1 MTTPSLLPDPIAERL
16 GRSGVVA
23 VVTVDNPDDA
33 APLARALFEGG
44 VGAIELTFRTARAA
58 EAIRRIRAE
67 VPEILAGAG
76 TLLTRAHVQAALEA
90 GALFGVAPGCNPAT
104 LAAAL
109 NCGLPFAP
117 GVMTPTDI
125 EIALEHGCRV
135 LKYFPASNLA
145 GPSALETMAAPFAHL
160 GVRFIPL
167 GGITLATL
175 PSWLASP
182 AVLCV
187 GGSWLAPRDV
197 LQRRDWPTLRRN
209 AELAAQIAR
218 ARANSSRPPAPGS
231 G

>member
-1 MTTPSLLPDPIAERL
+1 MTMEPILPNPIAERL
-16 GRSGVVA
+16 ARSGVVA
-23 VVTVDNPDDA
+23 VVTAENPEDA
-33 APLARALFEGG
+33 GPIARALLTGG

-76 TLLTRAHVQAALEA
+76 TLLNRAHVEAAIEA

-104 LAAAL
+104 IAAARE
-109 NCGLPFAP
+109 CGLPFAP
-117 GVMTPTDI
+117 GVMTPTDM

-160 GVRFIPL
+160 GLRFIPL
-167 GGITLATL
+167 GGINLASL
-175 PSWLASP
+175 PQWLASP
-182 AVLCV
+182 SVLCV

-197 LQRRDWPTLRRN
+197 IQRKDWAALQRN
-209 AELAAQIAR
+209 AEQAAEIVR
-218 ARANSSRPPAPGS
+218 ARS
-231 G
+231 

>member
-1 MTTPSLLPDPIAERL
+1 MLPNPIAERL
-16 GRSGVVA
+16 ARSGVVA
-23 VVTVDNPDDA
+23 VVTVDSPEDA
-33 APLARALFEGG
+33 GPIARALLTGG

-76 TLLTRAHVQAALEA
+76 TLLNRAHVEAAIEA

-104 LAAAL
+104 IAAARE
-109 NCGLPFAP
+109 CGLPFAP
-117 GVMTPTDI
+117 GVMTPTDM

-160 GVRFIPL
+160 GLRFIPL
-167 GGITLATL
+167 GGINLASL
-175 PSWLASP
+175 PQWLASP
-182 AVLCV
+182 SVLCV

-197 LQRRDWPTLRRN
+197 IQRKDWAALQRN
-209 AELAAQIAR
+209 AEQAAEIVR
-218 ARANSSRPPAPGS
+218 ARS
-231 G
+231 